1 MNQETCGEHFHV
13 GQSLQAGWPHSVC
26 GRAKNHAGT
35 HGLLADEEV
44 IQIPDASP
52 KKAYAPHPYEQ
63 GLQDGYIS
71 GLHKAARLI
80 CKHCVDGLPIPATDR
95 ITHPSPTWVHVGPH
109 RPEKCLASSFYEA
122 IREAENEQ

>member
-1 MNQETCGEHFHV
+1 MTTTETCGEHFHV

-71 GLHKAARLI
+71 GLHKAAQLMCRA
-80 CKHCVDGLPIPATDR
+80 CVIEHPTLSPDR
-95 ITHPSPTWVHVGPH
+95 ITY
-109 RPEKCLASSFYEA
+109 PEQAWLHGTAKCSATPVY
-122 IREAENEQ
+122 REILKAENEQ